1 MIIFTEH
8 PGKPAYLSKAD
19 LKRLVIKGG
28 KKRVGQYRLCLT
40 LLIERAINF

>member
-19 LKRLVIKGG
+19 LERLVIKG
-28 KKRVGQYRLCLT
+28 
-40 LLIERAINF
+40 ERKELGNIDFV